1 MGLLQPLV
9 SSNVIVHV
17 LVKILKSLMLGS
29 FSIFL
34 PPSGL
39 RGFVPVVRDA
49 GEGPGVRGAIPLGG
63 VGAPGLE
70 SINT

>member
-49 GEGPGVRGAIPLGG
+49 GEGPGSGG
-63 VGAPGLE
+63 RYLWGV
-70 SINT
+70 